1 MSLTFPASPSTGD
14 TYTAAD
20 NTWYWDGTKWRTYG
34 IQGAIG
40 PAGASGTAGNDLP
53 KITTVT
59 YTDSG
64 YTSNSSTSVSTITG
78 GYVKLTGSNFQS
90 GCGVYVNGVAA
101 TTTYVS
107 STQVNVAL
115 LSGTAGTYHLYFYNP
130 DGGTTIK
137 VNSIVYQG
145 PPAGSGGTITN
156 SGSYTIH
163 AFTSSG
169 SFTLSSTK
177 SVDILVVAGGGP
189 GGYLYGGG
197 GGGGGLIWQTGQTLA
212 ADTYTVT
219 VGAGGTNGGGGTS
232 PANGN
237 SSSFGSVYT
246 ALGGGYGA
254 PTSGAGTLYIGG
266 SGGSGGGGAGGGPGA
281 ALQPS
286 QSGLNAGF
294 GFAGDIGGGGAGAS
308 PIGTNTTTRSQGG
321 VGKLIT
327 GFETYGTDASN
338 STAPTSGKGYFAA
351 GGGGTLVVQSGGSAG
366 GGGYY
371 NAGVSYAGLA
381 NTGGGGG
388 GGFPLAAGGSGIVII
403 RYLT

>member
-1 MSLTFPASPSTGD
+1 MPFPSNPVDRQIAIVNNTSYIYSNAK
-14 TYTAAD
+14 TAWQV
-20 NTWYWDGTKWRTYG
+20 N
-34 IQGAIG
+34 Q
-40 PAGASGTAGNDLP
+40 
-53 KITTVT
+53 
-59 YTDSG
+59 
-64 YTSNSSTSVSTITG
+64 
-78 GYVKLTGSNFQS
+78 LTGS
-90 GCGVYVNGVAA
+90 AIA
-101 TTTYVS
+101 DTVS
-107 STQVNVAL
+107 YANLTVETNIILPSNTNKPNTNVATGTL
-115 LSGTAGTYHLYFYNP
+115 HFDSTYGNLEVYYANAWVNIGSFSIPNTAVIASNATVTTSGAYTLTAF
-130 DGGTTIK
+130 TT
-137 VNSIVYQG
+137 
-145 PPAGSGGTITN
+145 
-156 SGSYTIH
+156 SGSIILPVAKT
-163 AFTSSG
+163 AD
-169 SFTLSSTK
+169 
-177 SVDILVVAGGGP
+177 VLVVGGGGP
-189 GGYLYGGG
+189 GGYNYGAG

-212 ADTYTVT
+212 AGTYTVT

-232 PANGN
+232 PANGS

-266 SGGSGGGGAGGGPGA
+266 SGGSGGGGYAGYAGGA

-286 QSGLNAGF
+286 QSGLNVGF
-294 GFAGDIGGGGAGAS
+294 GYPGVTSNAGAVGGGGAGAS
-308 PIGTNTTTRSQGG
+308 PVGTNDTTKSQGG